1 MKNELVWVL
10 GMASIVAAG
19 LAGAAAPDKAV
30 QQAAAK
36 KATELC
42 SACHG
47 PGGSSISPT
56 FPRLAGQQAMYIEN
70 QLKAFRTHTRAEPDA
85 HDFMWGIAA
94 PLDDKMIDGLAWY
107 FSSQPPMHGKPADP
121 ALAEKGKDLFDKGV
135 PSKQIPACAS
145 CHGKNG
151 EGMGE
156 FPRLAGQHA
165 EYLVKQLTVI
175 QNALRAAPVMH
186 GIVKDL
192 DKGEMDA
199 VAAYLESR

>member
-1 MKNELVWVL
+1 MKNELALVL
-10 GMASIVAAG
+10 GVVSIVVAG

-30 QQAAAK
+30 QQAAAT

-47 PGGSSISPT
+47 PGGNSISPT
-56 FPRLAGQQAMYIEN
+56 FPRLAGQQEQYVEN
-70 QLKAFRTHTRAEPDA
+70 QLKAFRSRTRAEPDA

-94 PLDDKMIDGLAWY
+94 PLSDTMIKGLAWY
-107 FSSQPPMHGKPADP
+107 FSSQPPVHGKSADS
-121 ALAEKGKDLFDKGV
+121 ALMAKGKDLFDKGV
-135 PSKQIPACAS
+135 PSKQIPACVS
-145 CHGKNG
+145 CHGNNG

-165 EYLVKQLTVI
+165 VYLVKQLTVI

-186 GIVKDL
+186 GIVKEL
-192 DKGEMDA
+192 NQGEMEA
-199 VAAYLESR
+199 VAAYLESK

>member
-1 MKNELVWVL
+1 MKNELALVL
-10 GMASIVAAG
+10 GVVSIVVAG

-30 QQAAAK
+30 QQAAAT

-56 FPRLAGQQAMYIEN
+56 FPRLAGQQEQYIEN
-70 QLKAFRTHTRAEPDA
+70 QLKAFRSRTRAEPDA

-94 PLDDKMIDGLAWY
+94 PLSDTMIKGLAWY
-107 FSSQPPMHGKPADP
+107 FSSQAPVHGKPADS
-121 ALAEKGKDLFDKGV
+121 ALTAKGKDLFDKGV

-165 EYLVKQLTVI
+165 VYLVKQLTVI

-186 GIVKDL
+186 GIVKELNKD
-192 DKGEMDA
+192 EMEA

>member
-1 MKNELVWVL
+1 MKNELALVL
-10 GMASIVAAG
+10 GVVSIVVAG

-30 QQAAAK
+30 QQAAAT

-47 PGGSSISPT
+47 PGGNSISPT
-56 FPRLAGQQAMYIEN
+56 FPRLAGQQEQYIEN
-70 QLKAFRTHTRAEPDA
+70 QLKAFRGRTRAEPDA

-94 PLDDKMIDGLAWY
+94 PLSDTMIKGLAWY
-107 FSSQPPMHGKPADP
+107 FSSQAPVHGKPADS
-121 ALAEKGKDLFDKGV
+121 ALTAKGKDLFDKGV

-165 EYLVKQLTVI
+165 VYLVKQLTVI

-186 GIVKDL
+186 GIVKELNKD
-192 DKGEMDA
+192 EMEA

>member
-1 MKNELVWVL
+1 MKNELALVL
-10 GMASIVAAG
+10 GVVSIVVAG

-30 QQAAAK
+30 QQAAAT

-56 FPRLAGQQAMYIEN
+56 FPRLAGQQEQYIEN
-70 QLKAFRTHTRAEPDA
+70 QLKAFRSRTRAEPDA

-94 PLDDKMIDGLAWY
+94 PLSDTMIKGLSWY
-107 FSSQPPMHGKPADP
+107 FSSQPPVHGKPADS
-121 ALAEKGKDLFDKGV
+121 ALTAKGKDLFDKGV

-165 EYLVKQLTVI
+165 VYLVKQLTVI

-186 GIVKDL
+186 GIVKELNKD
-192 DKGEMDA
+192 EMEA